1 MNKNDPTTNRNKSYI
16 TQQHKF
22 QNCQSVSIWLIKK
35 VLAFENVKDMVGVGA
50 DEFWS
55 ERDEQN
61 RSDEDDR
68 DNESWNVLPS
78 FDAKDL

>member
-1 MNKNDPTTNRNKSYI
+1 
-16 TQQHKF
+16 
-22 QNCQSVSIWLIKK
+22 
-35 VLAFENVKDMVGVGA
+35 MVGVGA